1 MPGKLIV
8 SALPGELRA
17 AVLTGDR
24 LTDLLVLRDDGPP
37 QAGDLFLARL
47 LRFEKGLDGAF
58 VELGL
63 ERPGLLPRQEMTGPL
78 PTEGTTLPVK
88 VLRAPGGDKGAR
100 VSAKLSPEEAE
111 RLAGRKAPAR
121 LPAEDGPLL
130 ALLQAAAPDEVVTD
144 DVTLMNRLKAQT
156 GVGSYDFTL
165 HSDPAPLFEVW
176 EIETQVEALLQPI
189 VETPGGASLLI
200 EPVQTLTAI
209 DVNAGRHD
217 GRGGAAVQAR
227 EVNLSLVPEI
237 ARQLRLRA
245 ISGLIAI
252 DFLALRKPEDRRA
265 VAGALR
271 KAVAGDAEPCQVFGL
286 SPSGL
291 LEMTRRRGRLP
302 LHEVL
307 CRPCGLGGRG
317 WEKTPETLAYE
328 ALRRAA
334 AARSSGATKIGLRA
348 APPVAAALQGAQAA
362 ALEAVAERL
371 GAPLAVVADPLV
383 ESYDLVLG

>member
-8 SALPGELRA
+8 SNLPGETRA
-17 AVLTGDR
+17 AVLCEGSLED
-24 LTDLLVLRDDGPP
+24 LTILRDGGPP
-37 QAGDLFLARL
+37 QAGDLLLARL
-47 LRFEKGLDGAF
+47 QRFEKGLDGAF
-58 VELGL
+58 VDLGL
-63 ERPGLLPRQEMTGPL
+63 ERPGLLPRQEMTGPV
-78 PTEGTTLPVK
+78 PTEGTALPVK

-100 VSAKLSPEEAE
+100 VSAKLSPEEAA
-111 RLAGRKAPAR
+111 RLADREAPAR
-121 LPAEDGPLL
+121 LPAADGPLL
-130 ALLQAAAPDEVVTD
+130 SLLQSAAPDEIIVD
-144 DVTLMNRLKAQT
+144 DVTLMNRLKAQAT
-156 GVGSYDFTL
+156 AHDCEFTL
-165 HSDPAPLFEVW
+165 YSDPAPLFEAW
-176 EIETQVEALLQPI
+176 DIETQVEALLQPL
-189 VETPGGASLLI
+189 VETPGGASLLV

-227 EVNLSLVPEI
+227 EVNRSVVPEI

-245 ISGLIAI
+245 VSGLIAI
-252 DFLALRKPEDRRA
+252 DFLALRKPEDRKT
-265 VAGALR
+265 VAAALR
-271 KAVAGDAEPCQVFGL
+271 KAVAGDPEPCQVFGL

-334 AARSSGATKIGLRA
+334 AARSSGAAKVGLRA
-348 APPVAAALQGAQAA
+348 APPVVAALQGAQAA
-362 ALEAVAERL
+362 ALAAVAQRL

-383 ESYDLVLG
+383 ESYDLMLG